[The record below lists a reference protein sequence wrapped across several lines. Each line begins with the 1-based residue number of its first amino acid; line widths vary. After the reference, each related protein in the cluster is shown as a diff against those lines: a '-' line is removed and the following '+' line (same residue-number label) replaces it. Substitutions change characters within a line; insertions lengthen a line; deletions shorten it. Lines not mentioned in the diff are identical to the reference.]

1 MDVRSVEEWKDLYIR
16 EHSLYQGF
24 TERLEHLVQDLLE
37 QVGIELFHVESRTK
51 SIERF
56 MQRIAN
62 PSASFR
68 DPVNEMYDLSGV
80 RVVLYFAE
88 DLEKIARMV
97 EEEFTVHKDF
107 SVPYDALQDPDAYG
121 YRSIHYAVSLAPHR
135 ATLREW
141 RRYGEMK
148 AEIQIR
154 TILQNAWSAITKKL
168 PYDEVVQSKSLLK
181 RKLLRMSALLEEADE
196 GFLSVWDFVRQGPLP
211 PDSGGAGVSQPP
223 KGPKPSGGVGGETS
237 HSTGASPRFT
247 QSRSGGDGISVQT
260 LRLYFETHAQKLRE
274 WTAAA
279 AEIGYPVSAR
289 SEEYEGKSLEN
300 LVAILS
306 AADIA
311 SMEDFEAFLGEMED
325 GGIGRQHL
333 RTIFRS
339 FEKEIPQWRIDTY
352 SLFFLLVL
360 NAKWDVLQKKDL
372 VQLGIKGATDRIKGA
387 E

>member
-56 MQRIAN
+56 VQRIAN

-141 RRYGEMK
+141 RRYGELK
-148 AEIQIR
+148 AEIQVR

-211 PDSGGAGVSQPP
+211 PDGEKSAPPRPPRELKSSGGAGEPAKGTGGQSQSAQIRPA
-223 KGPKPSGGVGGETS
+223 E
-237 HSTGASPRFT
+237 GAL
-247 QSRSGGDGISVQT
+247 SVQA
-260 LRLYFETHAQKLRE
+260 LRLYFETTPQGIRE
-274 WTAAA
+274 WNAAA
-279 AEIGYPVSAR
+279 AEIGYPVGVR
-289 SEEYEGKSLEN
+289 SEEYEEKSLEN
-300 LVAILS
+300 LVAILR

-311 SMEDFEAFLGEMED
+311 SVAEFESFLSEMESD
-325 GGIGRQHL
+325 DVGRQHL

-339 FEKEIPQWRIDTY
+339 FEREIAQWRIDSY
-352 SLFFLLVL
+352 SLLFLLVL
-360 NAKWDVLQKKDL
+360 NARWDVLQKKDL
-372 VQLGIKGATDRIKGA
+372 VQLGIKGATDRIKGV

>member
-56 MQRIAN
+56 IQRIAN

-68 DPVNEMYDLSGV
+68 DPINEMYDLSGV

-88 DLEKIARMV
+88 DLEKISRMV
-97 EEEFTVHKDF
+97 EEEFTVHKDY

-141 RRYGEMK
+141 RRYGDLK

-211 PDSGGAGVSQPP
+211 HGSGGTGVSQPP
-223 KGPKPSGGVGGETS
+223 KGPQLSGGGRRETP
-237 HSTGASPRFT
+237 HGAEGSPRFT
-247 QSRSGGDGISVQT
+247 QSRSGGDEISVQA

-274 WTAAA
+274 WIAI
-279 AEIGYPVSAR
+279 AEELGYSIRTR
-289 SEEYEGKSLEN
+289 SEEDEEKSLES

-306 AADIA
+306 AADIT
-311 SMEDFEAFLGEMED
+311 SMEEVEAFLDAMES
-325 GGIGRQHL
+325 GGTGRQHL
-333 RTIFRS
+333 RTIYRS
-339 FEKEIPQWRIDTY
+339 FEKDIPQWKIDVY
-352 SLFFLLVL
+352 SLLFLLVL

-372 VQLGIKGATDRIKGA
+372 VQLGIKAATDRIKGV